1 MARRNILAI
10 LVVFI
15 VSGVVL
21 GVWHR
26 TARHHDH
33 YPGAATTKRTTAP
46 TSNVAAK
53 AIAAGAPKYIRIPKL
68 GLQANV
74 QAVGLNA
81 QGNMAA
87 PNKLTD
93 VAWYKPGPQPGVP
106 GNAVIAGHFGKPH
119 QTAFWNLNQLK
130 TRDLV
135 EVVDSNGQLFTF
147 EVTATERVN
156 PSEAERQR
164 IFGASNAK
172 HLNLITCDGA
182 WNKQT
187 HSYDLRFIV
196 YTTMRQ

>member
-10 LVVFI
+10 LVVFM
-15 VSGVVL
+15 VGGVVL
-21 GVWHR
+21 NVWHR
-26 TARHHDH
+26 TAGHHNH
-33 YPGAATTKRTTAP
+33 YSGAATTKQATAP
-46 TSNVAAK
+46 NGSATVK
-53 AIAAGAPKYIRIPKL
+53 AIEASTPKYIRIPKL

-93 VAWYKPGPQPGVP
+93 VAWYKPGPQPGAP
-106 GNAVIAGHFGKPH
+106 GNAVMAGHFGKPH

-130 TRDLV
+130 TGDLI
-135 EVVDSNGQLFTF
+135 EIVDSNGQLFTF
-147 EVTATERVN
+147 EVTATEKVN
-156 PSEAERQR
+156 PGEAERQR

-182 WNKQT
+182 WNKQS